1 MHNTVAYGH
10 SQDDDVYKILN
21 KMKKLWQNQL
31 KISVWFYSKLSIEV
45 DIKI

>member
-1 MHNTVAYGH
+1 MHNIVAYGH
-10 SQDDDVYKILN
+10 SEDDDVYKILN
-21 KMKKLWQNQL
+21 KMKTLRQNQL